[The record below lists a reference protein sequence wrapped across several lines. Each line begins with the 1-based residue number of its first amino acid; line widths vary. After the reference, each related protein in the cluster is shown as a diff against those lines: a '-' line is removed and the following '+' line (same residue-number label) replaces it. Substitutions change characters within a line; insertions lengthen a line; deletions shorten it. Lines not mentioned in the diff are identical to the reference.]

1 MESVKSRVIKQAL
14 IEQLRQRMTSYQPRH
29 LPLAAVLPEAAVLMP
44 ITLASDPEFIL
55 TMRPKTMPTHA
66 GEVAFPGGRH
76 EKGETIR
83 DTAFREAHEEVGL
96 VPEAIELLG
105 QLSPLASSHGM
116 KVTPYVGLVA
126 ADFPLVADSRE
137 VDEIFRVPI
146 QFFLDT
152 PPQLTQPIKILGHHF
167 RLPNYYYGDKRIW
180 GLSAM
185 MIIELLNHAYD
196 AGISLK

>member
-1 MESVKSRVIKQAL
+1 MESVKSRVIKQEL

-29 LPLAAVLPEAAVLMP
+29 LPGTEALPEAAVLMP
-44 ITLASDPEFIL
+44 ITRAANPEFIL

-66 GEVAFPGGRH
+66 GQVAFPGGRH

-96 VPEAIELLG
+96 VREAVELLG
-105 QLSPLASSHGM
+105 QLSPLTSRHGM

-137 VDEIFRVPI
+137 VDEIFRVPVE
-146 QFFLDT
+146 FFLDT
-152 PPQLTQPIKILGHHF
+152 PPQLTQPINIFGQYF
-167 RLPNYYYGDKRIW
+167 RLPNYYYGDKHIW